1 MKKPI
6 AIIIPWFSE
15 SLKGGAEQQAWQIAT
30 RLATRGHS
38 VEVFTTCCR
47 SFLDDWAENHL
58 PSGVTHQ
65 LNFIIRR
72 FPLTKRDRHIFD
84 DLNRELLERP
94 LSSFLPGVSP
104 VELKRAAIWTQH
116 NINSTALEHYLSQ
129 HKNDYQAFIFLP
141 YLYGVVLRGLP
152 LVADRAWLQPCL
164 HDEAYAYLPDV
175 ADIFYR
181 AKGLLFISPGEMH
194 LAARLYGPMVFA
206 KGAVAGA
213 GIELEG
219 LRTDH
224 YLDLPEKLAGRR
236 FLLCLGRRDV
246 LKGVDRLVA
255 AFRAFRESR
264 PSSDLYLALAGPG
277 EGCYTDTDQGV
288 IDLGLVS
295 EAEKAAL
302 LQSCLALCQP
312 SANESFSRVLFEA
325 WACGKPVIAH
335 RDCLATAMAVQASG
349 GGWTAGSE
357 AEWVARIADID
368 TGNSGAMAAIGAKGR
383 DYAREM
389 ADWDRVMVRYESLLG
404 LKAETQSFSLPVRK
418 TKAIHQL
425 LPNLSYGDA
434 ISNEAIWIRDGLR
447 KSGYRSEIFA
457 LYIDRRVIH
466 HCRHYKDGAITPT
479 DGLLYHHSIGSEITP
494 AAVVHPGPKCLIY
507 HNITPAE
514 FFQSYRPE
522 FARLLRHGREELWT
536 LARSFPMS
544 VGDSA
549 YNAEE
554 LALHGFTSPGV
565 LPLAIDPGKWDAPP
579 DTVLM
584 HQLQDGKR
592 NLLFVGRYAP
602 NKCQHQLVE
611 AFAHY
616 LALDPDARLIL
627 VGSGEPHDPYVRLLQ
642 QIIDHYR
649 LRERVIMPGHITDA
663 QLQAYYRTAHL
674 FWSVS
679 EHEGFC
685 VPLIEAMWFDIP
697 ILAYS
702 SSAIPETLGGAGVVL
717 TDKTDLRTM
726 AATAKILADHA
737 ELRTQVLNAQRRRR
751 EAFLPWRIQSVLE
764 KVIHQMEENLAVSLP
779 VIGARQTEP
788 DSVILPL
795 PTVKERPHV
804 CFIVQ
809 RYGEEVNGGAEL
821 LCRLIAERMTAYWD
835 VEVLTSCAR
844 DYVKRFE
851 NDYPAGASFL
861 NGVLVRRFNIDHLRS
876 DDLSFS
882 TLDRK
887 VVGRQASAL
896 EEQEWL
902 REIGPYCE
910 GLMNYLNEHRDDFTL
925 VFFMTYLYAT
935 TTLALPLVKEKAVLV
950 PNAHDEAPMRATFF
964 DHFFNLP
971 RALVLHTPEEME
983 FLQARTRGLMAT
995 PHLIGGVGFDIP
1007 SNREAHSFR
1016 EQFGITGSYLL
1027 YVGRIQPEKGC
1038 DVLFEYYLALPKSF
1052 RQRFPLVL
1060 IGKNAMNIP
1069 DDPTIMAVGYIDDSL
1084 KISAMTGATLL
1095 IMPSPHESLN
1105 MAILE
1110 SWLCETPVLVNGHCE
1125 VLKKQCQR
1133 SHGGLWFENQN
1144 EFNRLLYLLTDDHQ
1158 QSLRIQLGNQG
1169 LNYVR
1174 QNYSWSIIERRYLDL
1189 FESFIK

>member
-6 AIIIPWFSE
+6 AIITPWFSE

-30 RLATRGHS
+30 RLAARGHP

-58 PSGVTHQ
+58 PAGITHQ
-65 LNFIIRR
+65 AGLTVRR
-72 FPLTKRDRHIFD
+72 FPVAQRDRRAFD

-94 LSSFLPGVSP
+94 LESFLPSVSP
-104 VELKRAAIWTQH
+104 VELKRATIWTQH

-141 YLYGVVLRGLP
+141 YLYGVVLHGLP

-264 PSSDLYLALAGPG
+264 PSSDLYLTLAGPG

-349 GGWTAGSE
+349 GGWTTGPE

-368 TGNSGAMAAIGAKGR
+368 IGDGGAMAAIGAKGR

-389 ADWDRVMVRYESLLG
+389 ADWDRVMARYESLLG
-404 LKAETQSFSLPVRK
+404 LTTEAQLTLPRVK
-418 TKAIHQL
+418 KNKAIHQL
-425 LPNLSYGDA
+425 LPNLAYGDA
-434 ISNEAIWIRDGLR
+434 ISNQAIQIRSWLQTL
-447 KSGYRSEIFA
+447 GYSSEIFVR
-457 LYIDRRVIH
+457 YIDSRVSNL
-466 HCRHYKDGAITPT
+466 CQRYESGAIAPA

-494 AAVVHPGPKCLIY
+494 AAVAHPGPKYLIY

-514 FFQSYRPE
+514 FFQPYRPE

-544 VGDSA
+544 VGVSA

-554 LALHGFTSPGV
+554 LAQHGFASPGV

-611 AFAHY
+611 AFAYY

-627 VGSGEPHDPYVRLLQ
+627 VGSGEPHDPYMQYLQ
-642 QIIDHYR
+642 QAVDYYR
-649 LRERVIMPGHITDA
+649 LRERVIMSGQITDA

-674 FWSVS
+674 FWSMS

-697 ILAYS
+697 ILAYK
-702 SSAIPETLGGAGVVL
+702 SSAIPETLDKAGIL
-717 TDKTDLRTM
+717 WMNKTDLRAM
-726 AATAKILADHA
+726 AVTAKLLVHDTEWRDKVI
-737 ELRTQVLNAQRRRR
+737 RAQRHRR
-751 EAFLPWRIQSVLE
+751 EIFLPRQNRPILE
-764 KVIHQMEENLAVSLP
+764 LMIEQMGN
-779 VIGARQTEP
+779 
-788 DSVILPL
+788 
-795 PTVKERPHV
+795 H
-804 CFIVQ
+804 
-809 RYGEEVNGGAEL
+809 
-821 LCRLIAERMTAYWD
+821 
-835 VEVLTSCAR
+835 
-844 DYVKRFE
+844 
-851 NDYPAGASFL
+851 
-861 NGVLVRRFNIDHLRS
+861 
-876 DDLSFS
+876 
-882 TLDRK
+882 
-887 VVGRQASAL
+887 
-896 EEQEWL
+896 
-902 REIGPYCE
+902 
-910 GLMNYLNEHRDDFTL
+910 
-925 VFFMTYLYAT
+925 
-935 TTLALPLVKEKAVLV
+935 
-950 PNAHDEAPMRATFF
+950 
-964 DHFFNLP
+964 
-971 RALVLHTPEEME
+971 
-983 FLQARTRGLMAT
+983 
-995 PHLIGGVGFDIP
+995 
-1007 SNREAHSFR
+1007 
-1016 EQFGITGSYLL
+1016 LL
-1027 YVGRIQPEKGC
+1027 YSQHHLSGSKC
-1038 DVLFEYYLALPKSF
+1038 LS
-1052 RQRFPLVL
+1052 
-1060 IGKNAMNIP
+1060 
-1069 DDPTIMAVGYIDDSL
+1069 SL
-1084 KISAMTGATLL
+1084 
-1095 IMPSPHESLN
+1095 
-1105 MAILE
+1105 
-1110 SWLCETPVLVNGHCE
+1110 
-1125 VLKKQCQR
+1125 
-1133 SHGGLWFENQN
+1133 
-1144 EFNRLLYLLTDDHQ
+1144 
-1158 QSLRIQLGNQG
+1158 
-1169 LNYVR
+1169 
-1174 QNYSWSIIERRYLDL
+1174 
-1189 FESFIK
+1189 

>member
-6 AIIIPWFSE
+6 AIITPWFGE
-15 SLKGGAEQQAWQIAT
+15 SLKGGAEQQAWQIAI
-30 RLATRGHS
+30 RLAARGHS

-58 PSGVTHQ
+58 PAGVTHQ
-65 LNFIIRR
+65 AGLIIRR
-72 FPLTKRDRHIFD
+72 FPVAKRDRHAFD
-84 DLNRELLERP
+84 DLNCELLDRP
-94 LSSFLPGVSP
+94 LNSFLPSVSP
-104 VELKRAAIWTQH
+104 VAPERAAIWTQR
-116 NINSTALEHYLSQ
+116 NINAPALENYLSQ
-129 HKNDYQAFIFLP
+129 HKNAYQAFIFLP
-141 YLYGVVLRGLP
+141 YLYGVILRGLP

-164 HDEAYAYLPDV
+164 HDEAYAYLPDI
-175 ADIFYR
+175 AHLFYQ
-181 AKGLLFISPGEMH
+181 AKGLLFISPGEMQ
-194 LAARLYGPMVFA
+194 LAARLYGPMIFA

-213 GIELEG
+213 GIELEN
-219 LRTDH
+219 LFVDH
-224 YLDLPEKLAGRR
+224 RADLPPQLINRR
-236 FLLCLGRRDV
+236 FVLCLGRRDV

-255 AFRAFRESR
+255 AFRAFRESQ
-264 PSSDLYLALAGPG
+264 PSSDLQLALAGPG
-277 EGCYTDTDQGV
+277 ETSYIDITHGI

-302 LQSCLALCQP
+302 LQFCLALCQP

-357 AEWVARIADID
+357 AEWIARIAHIAV
-368 TGNSGAMAAIGAKGR
+368 SGAKELAVIGAKGG

-389 ADWDRVMVRYESLLG
+389 ADWDQVMARYESLLG
-404 LKAETQSFSLPVRK
+404 LTTEAQFSRLPVQKNR
-418 TKAIHQL
+418 AIHQL
-425 LPNLSYGDA
+425 LPSLSYGDA
-434 ISNEAIWIRDGLR
+434 ISNEAIRVRDDLR
-447 KSGYRSEIFA
+447 TMGYRSEIFVRH
-457 LYIDRRVIH
+457 IDPRV
-466 HCRHYKDGAITPT
+466 REYGQPYESGAIAPA

-494 AAVVHPGPKCLIY
+494 VAIAHPGPKCLIY

-514 FFQSYRPE
+514 FFQPYRPE
-522 FARLLRHGREELWT
+522 FAQLLRHGREELWT

-554 LALHGFTSPGV
+554 LALYGFASPGV
-565 LPLAIDPGKWDAPP
+565 LPLAIDPGQWDAPP

-592 NLLFVGRYAP
+592 NLLFVGRYSP
-602 NKCQHQLVE
+602 NKCQHHLVE
-611 AFAHY
+611 AFTHY
-616 LALDPDARLIL
+616 LDFDSEARLIL
-627 VGSGEPHDPYVRLLQ
+627 VGNGEPHDPYVQHLQ
-642 QIIDHYR
+642 QTIDR
-649 LRERVIMPGHITDA
+649 CGLRGLVILPGHITDA

-674 FWSVS
+674 FWSMS

-697 ILAYS
+697 ILAYK
-702 SSAIPETLGGAGVVL
+702 SSAIPETLDKAGIL
-717 TDKTDLRTM
+717 WTDKTDLRVV
-726 AATAKILADHA
+726 AATAKLLVHDA
-737 ELRTQVLNAQRRRR
+737 ELRDKVLRAQRHRR
-751 EAFLPWRIQSVLE
+751 EVFLPSQVGLALQAMIN
-764 KVIHQMEENLAVSLP
+764 QMAPQAVTMTSPKL
-779 VIGARQTEP
+779 
-788 DSVILPL
+788 
-795 PTVKERPHV
+795 TVRERPRV
-804 CFIVQ
+804 CFVVQ

-821 LCRLIAERMTAYWD
+821 LCRLIAERMTADWD

-844 DYVKRFE
+844 EYVKRFE
-851 NDYPAGASFL
+851 NDYPAGTSLL
-861 NGVLVRRFNIDHLRS
+861 NGVLVHRFVIDHLRS
-876 DDLSFS
+876 DDVSFS
-882 TLDRK
+882 ILDQK

-910 GLMNYLNEHRDDFTL
+910 GLIKYLSEHRDDFTL
-925 VFFMTYLYAT
+925 IFFMTYLYAT
-935 TTLALPLVKEKAVLV
+935 TTLALPLVKDKAVLV
-950 PNAHDEAPMRATFF
+950 PNAHDEVPMQAVFF

-971 RALVLHTPEEME
+971 KALVLHTPEEME

-1007 SNREAHSFR
+1007 LTLEAYSFR
-1016 EQFGITGSYLL
+1016 EQFGIMGSYLL

-1038 DVLFEYYLALPKSF
+1038 DLLFEYYLALPEAF
-1052 RQRFPLVL
+1052 RQCFPLVL
-1060 IGKNAMNIP
+1060 VGKSAMAVPN
-1069 DDPTIMAVGYIDDSL
+1069 DPTIRVVGYVDESM
-1084 KISAMTGATLL
+1084 KMSAMTGATLL

-1144 EFNRLLYLLTDDHQ
+1144 EFNRLLYLLTDDDQ
-1158 QSLRIQLGNQG
+1158 QLLRTQLGSQG

-1174 QNYSWSIIERRYLDL
+1174 KNYEWPVIEQRYLDL
-1189 FESFIK
+1189 LKNFQ